1 MRSTFYTLFKMVR
14 PINIVIAITTLIMGY
29 ILLRDI
35 PSIPILIIQALGFAA
50 AIGFANIENDVL
62 DLPSDKINRPER
74 PLVTGE
80 IKIRDARRAWKALAV
95 LTLLCGLT
103 NTIIECV
110 KFMGIVKDWDHALT
124 FGWMGAIIL
133 TFPLWFFAGL
143 CALLITYNRKLK
155 RTPLVKNMTI
165 GFLCATPLLFAVQYY
180 FNFSGRA
187 YPDEH
192 MWAIVPAI
200 PFAFL
205 LTTAREIYKDLE
217 DKTGDRKAGIM
228 TFPLIAGGKK
238 SRRLAG
244 VLIILSW
251 LALPIP
257 VYYMDQIYQFNYP
270 PLFLIITGITL
281 TPCFAIAIISAHRKN
296 YHRAQSIMKLAM
308 VLGII
313 ALIICH

>member
-1 MRSTFYTLFKMVR
+1 MRSTLHTLFKMVR
-14 PINIVIAITTLIMGY
+14 PINIVIAITTLIVGY
-29 ILLRDI
+29 ILLHDI

-80 IKIRDARRAWKALAV
+80 IKIRDARRAWKALAIF
-95 LTLLCGLT
+95 TLLCGLT

-124 FGWMGAIIL
+124 FGWMGAVIL

-155 RTPLVKNMTI
+155 RTPLVKNMTV

-200 PFAFL
+200 PFAF
-205 LTTAREIYKDLE
+205 
-217 DKTGDRKAGIM
+217 
-228 TFPLIAGGKK
+228 P
-238 SRRLAG
+238 
-244 VLIILSW
+244 
-251 LALPIP
+251 
-257 VYYMDQIYQFNYP
+257 
-270 PLFLIITGITL
+270 
-281 TPCFAIAIISAHRKN
+281 
-296 YHRAQSIMKLAM
+296 
-308 VLGII
+308 
-313 ALIICH
+313 